1 MYFPRYIS
9 LGYVCLLFSLLNPTR
24 VLFALHF
31 GLEKDR
37 HFCARQAEIVN
48 RKREINFL
56 FFCFTSHPTDRLRNG
71 LFGIKELN
79 VR

>member
-31 GLEKDR
+31 GLEKDKTSGTIR
-37 HFCARQAEIVN
+37 SVCDWRQVSQ
-48 RKREINFL
+48 L
-56 FFCFTSHPTDRLRNG
+56 P
-71 LFGIKELN
+71 
-79 VR
+79 